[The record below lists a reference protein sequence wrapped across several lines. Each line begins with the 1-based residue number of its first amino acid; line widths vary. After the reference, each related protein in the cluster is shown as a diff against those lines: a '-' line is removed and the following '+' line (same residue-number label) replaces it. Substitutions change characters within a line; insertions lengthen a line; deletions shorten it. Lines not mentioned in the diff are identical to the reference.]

1 MKKVILIVVCVMFAI
16 AAIASISATSYISH
30 QEIDQIILKKSRA
43 QAEQLAEH
51 ARYILEN
58 SSQPEADLQ
67 TFVQSLKRRDDISYA
82 VVIDRNITAIAHS
95 DTAKLGKTYDD
106 SYTIAGAG
114 EGQAQHSKWYADI
127 QDVWVY
133 DIMMPIHVDGALFG
147 SFDVGIPITEV
158 SDAAKGI
165 AMAQLA
171 AIVAIFALCA
181 GVLLWV
187 LGRLFKPLTT
197 LQRALADISR
207 GDGDL
212 TVRLPVKGTDEIA
225 EISAAFNTFVGKIDD
240 IVAQV
245 VQTGRGLADAATE
258 LQQQSQEAL
267 ARGQAQSDQT
277 LQVVTSMN
285 EMSATI
291 NEISRNAAGAA
302 EAAEGANSETQAG
315 HRTLQGA
322 ASTIER
328 LSGEMTAMSSVIA
341 VLADRTQSIGSILD
355 VIRGISDQT
364 NLLALNAAIEAARAG
379 DAGRGFAVV
388 ADEVRELA
396 KKSAQST
403 DEIQTMIDQLRQEA
417 RDAVVAMESSQS
429 LTDEGTAATRQALQV
444 LEAIA
449 TRVVSI
455 VDMNTQVAT
464 ATEEQSSVA
473 NEVNQNMETVNQA
486 IQEGLDA
493 SHRLELSSQQLTTL
507 AQTLDHHVGA
517 FKVSAS

>member
-1 MKKVILIVVCVMFAI
+1 
-16 AAIASISATSYISH
+16 
-30 QEIDQIILKKSRA
+30 
-43 QAEQLAEH
+43 
-51 ARYILEN
+51 
-58 SSQPEADLQ
+58 
-67 TFVQSLKRRDDISYA
+67 
-82 VVIDRNITAIAHS
+82 
-95 DTAKLGKTYDD
+95 
-106 SYTIAGAG
+106 
-114 EGQAQHSKWYADI
+114 
-127 QDVWVY
+127 
-133 DIMMPIHVDGALFG
+133 
-147 SFDVGIPITEV
+147 
-158 SDAAKGI
+158 
-165 AMAQLA
+165 
-171 AIVAIFALCA
+171 
-181 GVLLWV
+181 
-187 LGRLFKPLTT
+187 
-197 LQRALADISR
+197 
-207 GDGDL
+207 
-212 TVRLPVKGTDEIA
+212 
-225 EISAAFNTFVGKIDD
+225 
-240 IVAQV
+240 
-245 VQTGRGLADAATE
+245 
-258 LQQQSQEAL
+258 
-267 ARGQAQSDQT
+267 
-277 LQVVTSMN
+277 MN

-328 LSGEMTAMSSVIA
+328 LSGEMTEMSSVIA

-355 VIRGISDQT
+355 VIRGISEQT

-429 LTDEGTAATRQALQV
+429 LTDEGTASTRQALQV
-444 LEAIA
+444 LETIA